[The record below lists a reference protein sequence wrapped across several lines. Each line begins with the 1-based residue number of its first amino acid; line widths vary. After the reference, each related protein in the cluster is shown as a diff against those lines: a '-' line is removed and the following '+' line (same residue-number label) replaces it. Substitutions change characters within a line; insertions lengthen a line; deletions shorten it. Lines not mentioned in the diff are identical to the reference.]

1 LAIQSF
7 PSSSTIFLASWT
19 SSSCLSSVTPSL
31 RSLDRAVRSAT
42 TLSKGW
48 SLLNSARYPLTTSLR
63 GTHNACVSA
72 LIDSVP
78 CFLALALAFWILASA
93 LTYLATLRALSAS
106 SLGDLTTGSLRS
118 PPVFEA
124 GRRLLLPRIA
134 SDGPEDETGVGDV
147 DILIKEALRA
157 LGRPRTGTSTSIVTR
172 ITVGRWRIADA
183 GKHRTKEDATGIMME
198 TRGTATINDRSR
210 IGVMLAQ

>member
-1 LAIQSF
+1 
-7 PSSSTIFLASWT
+7 
-19 SSSCLSSVTPSL
+19 
-31 RSLDRAVRSAT
+31 
-42 TLSKGW
+42 
-48 SLLNSARYPLTTSLR
+48 
-63 GTHNACVSA
+63 
-72 LIDSVP
+72 
-78 CFLALALAFWILASA
+78 
-93 LTYLATLRALSAS
+93 
-106 SLGDLTTGSLRS
+106 LTTGSLRS